1 MMVSE
6 GEQKHYV
13 CQPTFKVQQIFLT
26 KLGLG
31 HVVCQNHLPQQNE
44 LVAPV
49 NDLQDIVIYL
59 TVVKSIH
66 VIVQEPQ

>member
-49 NDLQDIVIYL
+49 NDLQDIVIY
-59 TVVKSIH
+59 
-66 VIVQEPQ
+66 